1 MNKLIE
7 KKKILLVTGFDS
19 FGNKKIFL
27 NSYVNFKLFF
37 KQSDYNLDIF
47 YYKNSEDIITIYK
60 RLEKHIKKN
69 NYNTI
74 LAHSMGG
81 ALVFNY
87 CYHNDIN
94 NFHKIIFITPLIYKV
109 EIIDKLFK
117 IPFISNLSLPKT
129 IILPNSRLFENGNIL
144 NDNFNFVPIKQ
155 IYQTYKYL
163 IKNGN
168 EVINLFNKNE
178 NMYLI
183 YVNDE
188 RITIICDKILEGIK
202 NKKVIN
208 GKHGIFIELSNLYNF
223 FCLIK
228 KLL

>member
-1 MNKLIE
+1 MNKS

-19 FGNKKIFL
+19 FGDKNIFL
-27 NSYVNFKLFF
+27 NTYINFKLFF
-37 KQSDYNLDIF
+37 KQSNYNLDIF
-47 YYKNSEDIITIYK
+47 YYKNSEDIMTVYK

-69 NYNTI
+69 NYNII

-81 ALVFNY
+81 ALVLNF

-94 NFHKIIFITPLIYKV
+94 NFHKIIFIAPLICK
-109 EIIDKLFK
+109 IDMIDKLFK

-129 IILPNSRLFENGNIL
+129 IICSNSMLFEYGNIL
-144 NDNFNFVPIKQ
+144 NDNFNFVPVKQ

-163 IKNGN
+163 IKNEN
-168 EVINLFNKNE
+168 EVINLFNKND

-183 YVNDE
+183 YMNDE

-208 GKHGIFIELSNLYNF
+208 GKHGIFLECSNLYKF